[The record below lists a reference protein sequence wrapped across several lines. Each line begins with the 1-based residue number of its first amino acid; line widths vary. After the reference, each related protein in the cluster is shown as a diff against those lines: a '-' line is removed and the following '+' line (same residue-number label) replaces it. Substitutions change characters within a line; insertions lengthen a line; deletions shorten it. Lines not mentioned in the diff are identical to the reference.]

1 MTTYVLVHGGHH
13 GGWCYQKVAR
23 LLRKA
28 GHEVYSPTLTGLGE
42 RRQLL
47 SPAVDLEMH
56 IAERRLAY
64 GHSARG
70 PLTDGTVFSSMP
82 LYTF

>member
-28 GHEVYSPTLTGLGE
+28 ELLEASRAWEIDTGHDIMLTEPENLTRMLLRLG
-42 RRQLL
+42 
-47 SPAVDLEMH
+47 
-56 IAERRLAY
+56 
-64 GHSARG
+64 
-70 PLTDGTVFSSMP
+70 
-82 LYTF
+82 